1 MKEIDDNRNRWN
13 DILYSKIGII
23 NIAKVNKQPK
33 KCTDSVQSL
42 LKQKWQILK
51 ELEEIIL
58 KLVQTHKGSQI
69 ARAILRKKGEKKKK
83 AGSILLYFMISDYTA
98 KLQPSKLYGNGS
110 FPGSPVIGLHTSTAE
125 VYVQSLDGEL
135 RSHMPQCKKTQKFH

>member
-1 MKEIDDNRNRWN
+1 MYRF
-13 DILYSKIGII
+13 S
-23 NIAKVNKQPK
+23 
-33 KCTDSVQSL
+33 
-42 LKQKWQILK
+42 
-51 ELEEIIL
+51 
-58 KLVQTHKGSQI
+58 
-69 ARAILRKKGEKKKK
+69 AILIKTEMADFKRIGRNNFKVSIDTQRIPHRQSNLEKKGKKKKK
-83 AGSILLYFMISDYTA
+83 AGGILLYFMISDHTA